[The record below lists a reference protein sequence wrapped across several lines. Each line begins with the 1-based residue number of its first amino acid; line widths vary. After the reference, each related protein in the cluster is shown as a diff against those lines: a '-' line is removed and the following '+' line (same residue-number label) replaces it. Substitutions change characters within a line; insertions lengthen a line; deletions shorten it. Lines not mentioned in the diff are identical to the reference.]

1 MSGLHWFSSYF
12 IRKVFA
18 KDICKSDEL
27 LIIISLTPC
36 LTIVIRN
43 RRDTEPECLRI
54 SWCLKSCGC
63 SGSMALLDVRK
74 NHSAIAYSCKERK
87 KEEKSDFCWYF
98 LEIAK
103 QILPPST
110 YQHQQGASC
119 LLSSSRPDSSCSAS
133 SWKRSVKE
141 QIKPAALPSYSTS
154 STLSPGNQTHTDW
167 MINSG
172 RTELIHLFVCLYN
185 CCLSQQVEQLI
196 YF

>member
-74 NHSAIAYSCKERK
+74 NHSALHTVAK
-87 KEEKSDFCWYF
+87 KEK
-98 LEIAK
+98 K
-103 QILPPST
+103 KKNQISVGTFWKLQSRFSLPPHINT
-110 YQHQQGASC
+110 
-119 LLSSSRPDSSCSAS
+119 SRERLVCSAPAG
-133 SWKRSVKE
+133 RT
-141 QIKPAALPSYSTS
+141 PAALHRLGSA
-154 STLSPGNQTHTDW
+154 
-167 MINSG
+167 
-172 RTELIHLFVCLYN
+172 R
-185 CCLSQQVEQLI
+185 
-196 YF
+196 

>member
-1 MSGLHWFSSYF
+1 M
-12 IRKVFA
+12 FA

-27 LIIISLTPC
+27 LIIISLTLC

-43 RRDTEPECLRI
+43 RPDTEPECLRI
-54 SWCLKSCGC
+54 RWCFKSCGC

-74 NHSAIAYSCKERK
+74 NHSAIAYSCKEK
-87 KEEKSDFCWYF
+87 EKSDFCWYF

-110 YQHQQGASC
+110 HQHQQGASC

-141 QIKPAALPSYSTS
+141 RIKPAALPSYSTS

-172 RTELIHLFVCLYN
+172 RTGLIHLFVCLYN
-185 CCLSQQVEQLI
+185 CCLSQQQVEQLI

>member
-18 KDICKSDEL
+18 KDICQSAEL

-36 LTIVIRN
+36 LTIAIRN

-87 KEEKSDFCWYF
+87 KEKKNLISVGTFWKLQSRF
-98 LEIAK
+98 S
-103 QILPPST
+103 LPPHINT
-110 YQHQQGASC
+110 
-119 LLSSSRPDSSCSAS
+119 SRERLVCSAPAG
-133 SWKRSVKE
+133 RT
-141 QIKPAALPSYSTS
+141 PAALHRLGSA
-154 STLSPGNQTHTDW
+154 
-167 MINSG
+167 
-172 RTELIHLFVCLYN
+172 R
-185 CCLSQQVEQLI
+185 
-196 YF
+196 

>member
-87 KEEKSDFCWYF
+87 KEKSDFCWYF

-141 QIKPAALPSYSTS
+141 RIKPAALPSYSTS
-154 STLSPGNQTHTDW
+154 STLSPGNQTHTD
-167 MINSG
+167 
-172 RTELIHLFVCLYN
+172 
-185 CCLSQQVEQLI
+185 
-196 YF
+196 

>member
-87 KEEKSDFCWYF
+87 KRRKIWF
-98 LEIAK
+98 LLVLFGNCKADS
-103 QILPPST
+103 PSLHIST
-110 YQHQQGASC
+110 PAGSVLFAQLQQAGLQ
-119 LLSSSRPDSSCSAS
+119 LLCI
-133 SWKRSVKE
+133 VLE
-141 QIKPAALPSYSTS
+141 ALGKGT
-154 STLSPGNQTHTDW
+154 NQTCCAA
-167 MINSG
+167 
-172 RTELIHLFVCLYN
+172 FVFH
-185 CCLSQQVEQLI
+185 QLNTI
-196 YF
+196 PWKSNTHRLND